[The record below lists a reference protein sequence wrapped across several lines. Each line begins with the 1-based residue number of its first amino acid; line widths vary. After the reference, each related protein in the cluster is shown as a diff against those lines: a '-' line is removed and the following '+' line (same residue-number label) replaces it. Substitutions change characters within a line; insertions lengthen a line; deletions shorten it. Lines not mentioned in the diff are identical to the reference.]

1 MMVGT
6 DDGYRWWSLTGFC
19 TSPKEGTPMSLIHFD
34 FRSKGGPKDLVG
46 VWAKGS
52 DGKVTLTWP
61 DGNVWKLVKP
71 TYDSDL
77 VSTHGARAA
86 LQSEAPAPTVS
97 PAGAIIIIL
106 AVTGLVVLSILQVRS
121 TDIMPEP
128 SSPRRSSASQ
138 RRSSSPCRSLTL
150 PSEDTA

>member
-1 MMVGT
+1 
-6 DDGYRWWSLTGFC
+6 
-19 TSPKEGTPMSLIHFD
+19 MSLIHFD

-46 VWAKGS
+46 VWAKGG

-77 VSTHGARAA
+77 VSTHGVRAA
-86 LQSEAPAPTVS
+86 LQSEAPAPTAS

-106 AVTGLVVLSILQVRS
+106 AVASVVLAMLTKVRS
-121 TDIMPEP
+121 NDIITEP
-128 SSPRRSSASQ
+128 SSPRRSRSSPC
-138 RRSSSPCRSLTL
+138 RSSSPFRSLTL
-150 PSEDTA
+150 PSEETA